1 MTSILI
7 ILIGLLVTANAVWNN
22 PDPCPYK
29 DDERIHKE
37 CILRIQGHRYE
48 WVRKE

>member
-7 ILIGLLVTANAVWNN
+7 ILIGLLVTANAVWNH